1 MSTRGILLLTLLALA
16 CALAFAPQ
24 ALATCSSPAN
34 AIEAENCLPGSTGWD
49 VGHAV
54 RFLLSSHAR
63 FITGHTLVVDGGA
76 TLISRPRA
84 TDTQ

>member
-1 MSTRGILLLTLLALA
+1 
-16 CALAFAPQ
+16 
-24 ALATCSSPAN
+24 
-34 AIEAENCLPGSTGWD
+34 

-54 RFLLSSHAR
+54 RFLLSGQAR